1 HAHKI
6 SLTLGL
12 LKRKIYDYKSDLELT
27 QNLKKL
33 DANDPIK
40 YDFALYRLGQSKEI
54 DKFKE

>member
-1 HAHKI
+1 MFF
-6 SLTLGL
+6 
-12 LKRKIYDYKSDLELT
+12 LKYPLQELT